1 MQGRVVIISA
11 PSGAGKSTI
20 IREVMASGFPLEF
33 SVSACSRTMRPGE
46 ENGKDYWFLTSDEF
60 REKIEKNE
68 FLEWEEVYKD
78 HYYGTLRSELERI
91 WSKGH
96 HVLIEADVYGG
107 LNIKTQYPDRSMS
120 IFIMPP
126 SVDELRER
134 LIRRSTDEIGSINT
148 RVEKAMEE
156 ISLAEKFDVIIVN
169 ENINQ
174 AVEETKRVIK
184 AFLEKPD

>member
-1 MQGRVVIISA
+1 MQGRIVIISA

-20 IREVMASGFPLEF
+20 IREVMAAGFPLEF
-33 SVSACSRTMRPGE
+33 SVSACSREMRPGE
-46 ENGKDYWFLTSDEF
+46 EDGKDYWFLTLDEF

-68 FLEWEEVYKD
+68 FLEWEEVYRD

-91 WSKGH
+91 WDKGH

-107 LNIKTQYPDRSMS
+107 LNIKSQYPDRSMS

-126 SVDELRER
+126 SVDELRDR
-134 LIRRSTDEIGSINT
+134 LIRRSTDKIESINT
-148 RVEKAMEE
+148 RVQKAMEE

-169 ENINQ
+169 DNLNQ
-174 AVEETKRVIK
+174 AVEEAKRVIK
-184 AFLEKPD
+184 AFLEKPE